1 MASHALY
8 YDFVHKKI
16 TGKDFKLVL
25 SNVLQA
31 TTSSNHFFRR
41 GKRNTSKSSTIAA
54 RRERTRINVR
64 EHDTLTSQQYLSL
77 AKKQSRFIKNN
88 DCLAALNTRRLRI
101 ER

>member
-64 EHDTLTSQQYLSL
+64 EHDPYFTTISLSC
-77 AKKQSRFIKNN
+77 KETIKVY
-88 DCLAALNTRRLRI
+88 
-101 ER
+101 